1 MPKRMTSMALGGALA
16 LALLAGCSETG
27 DPYEVSGEEAATAD
41 MAMTESAESEDTQVS
56 SSGEMR
62 SISTAPDIPV
72 SLPKIAYVFD
82 YGFRLAGE
90 DIPALQQKHAD
101 MCEAQGPY
109 ACRILSMSQDGEPG
123 DYTRGTLQLAVA
135 SDKARGFGTKLG
147 EAAQAVEAEAT
158 GATIAGEDLSK
169 AIVDTEA
176 RLRSRVVLRDRLL
189 EVLQTRRGTVAE
201 LVEAERSVARVNEE
215 IDQARSWLEE
225 MKTRVA
231 YSRVNIAYESGA
243 PSASGFVEPIRDA
256 LGSVGAIL
264 GTVIAGL
271 ILFGALAIPLAL
283 LAWIGL
289 KLRRRFAGAGGGAEP
304 EAV

>member
-1 MPKRMTSMALGGALA
+1 MGNRKIGMMAWGAA
-16 LALLAGCSETG
+16 AIALLAGCQEAG
-27 DPYEVSGEEAATAD
+27 ENYEVSSEQASSAD
-41 MAMTESAESEDTQVS
+41 MAMAESVESAEAETSP
-56 SSGEMR
+56 SGDMR
-62 SISTAPDIPV
+62 SISAAPDIPV

-82 YGFRLAGE
+82 YGFRLPGK

-109 ACRILSMSQDGEPG
+109 TCRILTMAQNGEPG
-123 DYTRGTLQLAVA
+123 EYTSGTLQLAVA
-135 SDKARGFGTKLG
+135 SDKARAFGTKLG
-147 EAAQAVEAEAT
+147 EAAEAVEAEAT

-225 MKTRVA
+225 MRTRVA
-231 YSRVNIAYESGA
+231 YSRVNIAYESGS
-243 PSASGFVEPIRDA
+243 PGASGFVEPIGAA
-256 LGSVGAIL
+256 LASVGSIL

-271 ILFGALAIPLAL
+271 ILFGTVAIPFAL
-283 LAWIGL
+283 LVWIGL
-289 KLRRRFAGAGGGAEP
+289 RLRRRFSGVQLETA
-304 EAV
+304 